1 MPRKPLSEMT
11 DEDVEASLSPEERA
25 ESEALL
31 QGLEDGTVISILTPE
46 LRADIEAAAG
56 RTMER
61 LARKEQARKTGETTQ
76 ISLRLPTADL
86 LTLQEEAAVLGMKYQ
101 SLLKSILHQYLTGSL
116 VPASRPPR
124 P

>member
-1 MPRKPLSEMT
+1 MPRKPTHEMT
-11 DEDVEASLSPEERA
+11 DEEVDASLSPDERA

-31 QGLEDGTVISILTPE
+31 KGLEDGTVVSILTPE

-56 RTMER
+56 RTMAR

-86 LTLQEEAAVLGMKYQ
+86 ITLQEEAAVLGMKYQ
-101 SLLKSILHQYLTGSL
+101 SLLKSIVHQYLTGQL
-116 VPASRPPR
+116 VPKAR
-124 P
+124 